1 MEFRFAY
8 PLLLLALLIPFV
20 IYYQPR
26 LRRFRP
32 RTTAALRYSD
42 VRLMRGLPAGWRTR
56 LRWLPDGLRWGAWML
71 LVIALAR
78 PQSGQAQEIVRGSG
92 LDIVLVLDISNSM
105 AALDFAPQNRLETA
119 KAVIG
124 DFITGRQFDRI
135 GLVVFA
141 RNSYHQAPLTLDY
154 DVLRQLLNEVQLVA
168 DVQTTDGS
176 TALLDG
182 TAVGLGIASAAN
194 MLRESS
200 TPSKLIILLT
210 DGDNNAGLDPL
221 EAATAA
227 AVLNMRVYTVGIGR
241 TGLVEIPDENGNLV
255 TFESQL
261 DETALQAIA
270 EAGNGRYFRA
280 EDRASL
286 EAVYAEINTLERSP
300 VERRILVRWNDQ
312 AAWLLLPAF
321 MLLLY
326 ERFLR
331 RTVFQTLP

>member
-8 PLLLLALLIPFV
+8 PLLLLVLLLPFV

-26 LRRFRP
+26 LRRLRP
-32 RTTAALRYSD
+32 PTNAALRYSD
-42 VRLMRGLPAGWRTR
+42 VRLMRGLPAGWRVR
-56 LRWLPDGLRWGAWML
+56 VRWLPDGLRWGAWML

-124 DFITGRQFDRI
+124 DFIAGRQFDRI

-141 RNSYHQAPLTLDY
+141 RDSYHQAPLTLDY
-154 DVLRQLLNEVQLVA
+154 DVLRQLLSDVQLVA
-168 DVQTTDGS
+168 DVQTPDGS

-182 TAVGLGIASAAN
+182 TAIGLGIASAAN
-194 MLRESS
+194 MLRQSS
-200 TPSKLIILLT
+200 APSQLIILLT
-210 DGDNNAGLDPL
+210 DGDNNAGLDPI

-227 AVLNMRVYTVGIGR
+227 AALDMRVYTVGIGR

-261 DETALQAIA
+261 DEATLQAIA

-286 EAVYAEINTLERSP
+286 EAVYQEINMLERSQ

-312 AAWLLLPAF
+312 APWLLLAAF
-321 MLLLY
+321 MLLLS